1 MGWFCTTSFGGDAF
15 QMGSVESFFTLLL
28 SPLHLALSLTAWW
41 SPSLSLSFSLPVHTC
56 SHTLLRTHWC
66 KDSLRESHACAH
78 ANTFKGWTQMC
89 IRMHTKTRAHTHTH
103 VQRYSNI
110 LKRRSNGMWR
120 ATNTFR
126 HVRMLCAG
134 TYIDTPQVPHTLTY
148 RHKPQH
154 LNIHLNADVELQ
166 LLPHTA
172 NTFGWL
178 FQLGLSGALLLFC
191 TDSSFHRVRRDK
203 AASSFFYYTHLK
215 PLDCEKSFNA
225 VPLRGEKNSLKKG
238 AFVSQFVQVHFVIPL
253 WMAFKGTM
261 FS

>member
-1 MGWFCTTSFGGDAF
+1 MDTD
-15 QMGSVESFFTLLL
+15 
-28 SPLHLALSLTAWW
+28 
-41 SPSLSLSFSLPVHTC
+41 VHPNA
-56 SHTLLRTHWC
+56 HT
-66 KDSLRESHACAH
+66 
-78 ANTFKGWTQMC
+78 
-89 IRMHTKTRAHTHTH
+89 HTHTH

-110 LKRRSNGMWR
+110 LKRKSNGMWR
-120 ATNTFR
+120 ASNTFP

-215 PLDCEKSFNA
+215 SLDCEKSFNA

-238 AFVSQFVQVHFVIPL
+238 AFVSQFIQVHFVIPL
-253 WMAFKGTM
+253 RMAFKGTM